1 MNLLSGMQDF
11 NYLATNCF
19 ETTMELGCNKF
30 PYPQEEKHYWE
41 ENKAALLNYMFQVL
55 INTFTYKLFSK
66 ADRIVL
72 C

>member
-19 ETTMELGCNKF
+19 ETTLELGCNKF
-30 PYPQEEKHYWE
+30 PYPEEEKNYWE

-55 INTFTYKLFSK
+55 IKTITYKLFFE
-66 ADRIVL
+66 ADRNLL